1 MCKFEVPLN
10 QRAALT
16 AEETAALTGLPVKIL
31 RGQAYLARA
40 KPKLSTFPAFWVG
53 DKLMIPRQPLV
64 AWVEQQ
70 GSRHG
75 TLTHADAR
83 EITQIYGG
91 RKNAE

>member
-1 MCKFEVPLN
+1 MCEFDVPLTE
-10 QRAALT
+10 RAALT
-16 AEETAALTGLPVKIL
+16 AEEAAALTGLPVKIL

-40 KPKLSTFPAFWVG
+40 KPKLSTFPAFLVG

-83 EITQIYGG
+83 EITQVYGG
-91 RKNAE
+91 RKNV